1 MRRRIP
7 SISALIAFDA
17 VARHSSINRA
27 ADELALTESAVSR
40 QISQLEDQLGVAL
53 FHRIKKRLSL
63 TRAGASYARDVS
75 RALERLEKNTFD
87 VMANEG
93 EGGTLEIATLPT
105 VGALWMIPRMPQF
118 HALHPKLAINWSS
131 RSSRF
136 LFSETTLDGAI
147 CFGSASWPGAQMDL
161 LFQEELLVVASGQLA
176 KKHAS
181 WSPEQILQEPRLH
194 LVTRPTAWAAWSTEA
209 GGADTNLMKGQ
220 RFQVQALLIAAACAG
235 LGLALLP
242 RFLIEA
248 PLRRGELKV
257 ISPVPVKSDGAYYFA
272 YPEEKAG
279 EPHLQLFRSWL
290 QGLVATPRPG
300 TARAQPRPAPASA

>member
-17 VARHSSINRA
+17 VARYSSITRA
-27 ADELALTESAVSR
+27 AGELALTESAISR
-40 QISQLEDQLGVAL
+40 QISQLEDQLGVPL

-63 TRAGASYARDVS
+63 TRAGVSYARDVS
-75 RALERLEKNTFD
+75 GALERLEKNTFD
-87 VMANEG
+87 VMSNEG
-93 EGGTLEIATLPT
+93 ENGTLEIATLPT
-105 VGALWMIPRMPQF
+105 VGALWAIPRMPEF
-118 HALHPKLAINWSS
+118 HALHPKLAVNWNS

-136 LFSETTLDGAI
+136 LFSDTTLDGAI
-147 CFGSASWPGAQMDL
+147 CFGSDSWPGAQMDL
-161 LFQEELLVVASGQLA
+161 LFHEELLVVASGNLA

-181 WSPEQILQEPRLH
+181 WSSAQILQEPRLH
-194 LVTRPTAWAAWSTEA
+194 LVTRPTAWAAWGAEA
-209 GGADTNLMKGQ
+209 GETDSNLMKGQ

-257 ISPVPVKSDGAYYFA
+257 ISSVPLVSEGAYYFA
-272 YPEEKAG
+272 CPEEKAG
-279 EPHLQLFRSWL
+279 ELHLQLFRSWL
-290 QGLVATPRPG
+290 QGLVAAQRKGSAGKPLRQAF
-300 TARAQPRPAPASA
+300 TA